1 MARSRLKEASC
12 NYAKV
17 TRAGTGGREYETGA
31 TYRVMDDAEPAR
43 APICIGTGVSNP
55 VALSGQTALIGT
67 LLNDKVTQHPDM
79 LLQLR

>member
-1 MARSRLKEASC
+1 VRSGSDARQHDPEQVEEYVKNGAQPIKEASC

-43 APICIGTGVSNP
+43 TDRIGTGVSNRSHYP
-55 VALSGQTALIGT
+55 A
-67 LLNDKVTQHPDM
+67 KP
-79 LLQLR
+79 R